1 MTSTPQQPSPPLSHS
16 PSQSHLHLPTPHPS
30 QPPRNLTD
38 IKTQQLLLQTLAKTA
53 LSKHDQLESNLAT
66 FEQLQSAGDGTLVY
80 DESDI
85 YVDAYRDVHKLTQL
99 LKHHDTKWRGLLKT
113 MAQEKKNALRL
124 ICKTTKTVKS
134 GGKGGHKSGG
144 TKSGSKSGSK
154 SESKSDTTTQPPPK
168 IGGSRPAGRAPKGK
182 EWCTVKGWVDK
193 SITDMAST
201 TATASVAAPASAP
214 APAPA
219 MTTPTDAP
227 TYSASQVP
235 LPPATMPAIGSV
247 GTMMMVDDATPP
259 DTTQESETSTV
270 VTNPP
275 MAPSV
280 SAS

>member
-1 MTSTPQQPSPPLSHS
+1 MTSTPQQPSPPLSNS
-16 PSQSHLHLPTPHPS
+16 PSQSHLHHPTPHPS

-66 FEQLQSAGDGTLVY
+66 FEQLQSAGDGTIVY

-124 ICKTTKTVKS
+124 IGKTTKTVKS
-134 GGKGGHKSGG
+134 GGKSGH
-144 TKSGSKSGSK
+144 KSGSK
-154 SESKSDTTTQPPPK
+154 SESKSESKSNTTTQPPPK

-193 SITDMAST
+193 STTDMPST
-201 TATASVAAPASAP
+201 TAAAPVAAPA
-214 APAPA
+214 
-219 MTTPTDAP
+219 MTATTDAP
-227 TYSASQVP
+227 TSPAFQAP

-275 MAPSV
+275 MASSVSSV

>member
-1 MTSTPQQPSPPLSHS
+1 MTSTTQQPSQSLL
-16 PSQSHLHLPTPHPS
+16 PSPTPHPTH
-30 QPPRNLTD
+30 PPRNLTD

-53 LSKHDQLESNLAT
+53 QSKHDQLESNLAT
-66 FEQLQSAGDGTLVY
+66 FEQLQSAGDGTIVY

-124 ICKTTKTVKS
+124 IGKTTKTVKS
-134 GGKGGHKSGG
+134 GGKSGH
-144 TKSGSKSGSK
+144 KSGSK
-154 SESKSDTTTQPPPK
+154 SESKSNTTTQPPPK

-193 SITDMAST
+193 STTDMAST
-201 TATASVAAPASAP
+201 TATASVAASVAAP

-219 MTTPTDAP
+219 MTATTDAP
-227 TYSASQVP
+227 TSPASQAP

-247 GTMMMVDDATPP
+247 STMMMVDDATPP

-275 MAPSV
+275 MASSV

>member
-1 MTSTPQQPSPPLSHS
+1 MTSTTQQPSQSLLPP
-16 PSQSHLHLPTPHPS
+16 PTPHPTH
-30 QPPRNLTD
+30 PPRNLTD

-53 LSKHDQLESNLAT
+53 QSKHDQLESNLAT
-66 FEQLQSAGDGTLVY
+66 FEQLQSAGDGTIVY

-124 ICKTTKTVKS
+124 IGKTTKTVKS
-134 GGKGGHKSGG
+134 GGKSGHKSGE
-144 TKSGSKSGSK
+144 SKSGSK
-154 SESKSDTTTQPPPK
+154 SESKSESKSNTTTQPPPK

-193 SITDMAST
+193 STTDMAST

-214 APAPA
+214 A
-219 MTTPTDAP
+219 MTTTTDAP
-227 TYSASQVP
+227 TSSASQVP

-275 MAPSV
+275 MASSV

>member
-1 MTSTPQQPSPPLSHS
+1 MTSTTQQPSHSLLPP
-16 PSQSHLHLPTPHPS
+16 PTSHPS
-30 QPPRNLTD
+30 QHPPRNLTD

-66 FEQLQSAGDGTLVY
+66 FEQLQSAGDGTIVY

-124 ICKTTKTVKS
+124 IGKTTKTVKS

-144 TKSGSKSGSK
+144 TKSGSKSESK

-193 SITDMAST
+193 STTDMPST
-201 TATASVAAPASAP
+201 TAAAPVA
-214 APAPA
+214 APA
-219 MTTPTDAP
+219 MTTTTDAP
-227 TYSASQVP
+227 TSSASQAP

-280 SAS
+280 SSVSAS